1 MTPILLSLIL
11 AINPICK
18 IDEKPCQGYCIKEYE
33 RCYKSSNSHNVIF
46 ESDEAFQLRKRNV
59 QLGLIIPSLISFGVM
74 ATTLIVARKP
84 LSEDRIF
91 NRNICTAGNKNCGKI
106 CIPVEYNCNINDS
119 DSKTYVTKTGW
130 IVSGTF
136 FAIGLGLLIA
146 TLVVPTRMNKKQFVS
161 CGPNGCSFEM
171 RF

>member
-33 RCYKSSNSHNVIF
+33 RCYKSSNSHNITF
-46 ESDEAFQLRKRNV
+46 ESDEDFQLRKRNM
-59 QLGLIIPSLISFGVM
+59 QLGLIIPSLISFGIM
-74 ATTLIVARKP
+74 GITLGVARKP
-84 LSEDRIF
+84 LVQNRVF
-91 NRNICTAGNKNCGKI
+91 NYRNICTTGKKCGDS
-106 CIPVEYNCNINDS
+106 CIPVEHHCTLNGS
-119 DSKTYVTKTGW
+119 ESETYVTKTGW
-130 IVSGTF
+130 IVAGTF

-146 TLVVPTRMNKKQFVS
+146 TLVVPTKMNKKQFVN
-161 CGPNGCSFEM
+161 CGLQGCSFEM